1 MITSDAAPFIT
12 VAELKTHL
20 NKTSTSDDIELVL
33 YVETACEMIRDRM
46 GEVAAVDAVETLA
59 SSRGVLVLTH
69 RPVLSIGI
77 VTDVT
82 YPVPA
87 LITGVTLESSEG
99 IVRHP
104 LPGRRNI
111 TINYQAGRDPVPANF
126 KMAALELGAHLWKS
140 SQNNTA
146 GGRPPLG
153 GGEQPSASGSN
164 WALPYNVRQL
174 LGLDKRPRQEV
185 WIG

>member
-20 NKTSTSDDIELVL
+20 NKTSASNDVELL
-33 YVETACEMIRDRM
+33 LFVETACEMIRDRM
-46 GEVAAVDAVETLA
+46 GEVALVDAVETLV
-59 SSRGVLVLTH
+59 STRGVLVLAH
-69 RPVLSIGI
+69 RPVVSVGI
-77 VTDVT
+77 VTDTT
-82 YPVPA
+82 YTIPKFVS
-87 LITGVTLESSEG
+87 GVTLESSEG

-104 LPGRRNI
+104 LPGRRTI
-111 TINYQAGRDPVPANF
+111 TIEYQAGRDPVPANF
-126 KMAALELGAHLWKS
+126 KMAALELGAHLWRS
-140 SQNNTA
+140 SQNNTS

-153 GGEQPSASGSN
+153 NDQQVVPGSS